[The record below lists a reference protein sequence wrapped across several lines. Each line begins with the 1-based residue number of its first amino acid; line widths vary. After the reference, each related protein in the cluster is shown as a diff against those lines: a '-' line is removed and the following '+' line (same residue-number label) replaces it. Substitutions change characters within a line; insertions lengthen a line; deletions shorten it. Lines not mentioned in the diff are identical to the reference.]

1 MKITYS
7 VYSIEDK
14 ELDMNR
20 VYVLIPSIEA
30 LSSDFKTE
38 DDAIHWIE
46 NHGVKNCNYVI
57 LKEFKKV

>member
-1 MKITYS
+1 
-7 VYSIEDK
+7 
-14 ELDMNR
+14 MNR

-46 NHGVKNCNYVI
+46 NHGVKNVTT
-57 LKEFKKV
+57 